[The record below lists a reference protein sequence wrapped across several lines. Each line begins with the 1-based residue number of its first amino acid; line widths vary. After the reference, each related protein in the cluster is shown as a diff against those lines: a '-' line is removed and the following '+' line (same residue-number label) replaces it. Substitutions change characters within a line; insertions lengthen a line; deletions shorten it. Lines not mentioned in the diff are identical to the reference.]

1 LNIFKNY
8 LKSDSYSEIMQSHKI
23 LLSRE
28 LTSLLRHQAPKKGID
43 YDRYGGIPIDTIVS
57 LKDFTK
63 YNIAS
68 NHIRYIVSSC
78 PKKRFAIYSDDEGIE
93 RVCATQGHSY
103 KVQLFGSKLITESTL
118 QKLHINPHTIV
129 HGTYNE
135 TLPSILESGGL
146 SKMGRTHIHFAIDV
160 PESHLVISGMR
171 KSCDILIFIDIYTAL
186 RDGYE
191 FVLSQNKVVLTT
203 GNKKGILPSKYFRDI
218 VVREK

>member
-1 LNIFKNY
+1 M
-8 LKSDSYSEIMQSHKI
+8 KSQKTLI
-23 LLSRE
+23 SRA

-57 LKDFTK
+57 LNDFTK
-63 YNIAS
+63 YTITS
-68 NHIRYIVSSC
+68 SDIRDIVSSC
-78 PKKRFAIYSDDEGIE
+78 PKKRFAIYRDDEGIE
-93 RVCATQGHSY
+93 KICATQGHSY
-103 KVQLFGSKLITESTL
+103 KVQLFGSKLITENTL
-118 QKLHINPHTIV
+118 KKLHINPDTIV
-129 HGTYNE
+129 HGTYSE

-171 KSCDILIFIDIYTAL
+171 KSCEILIFIDICAAL

-203 GNKKGILPSKYFRDI
+203 GNEKGILPSKYFRDI

>member
-1 LNIFKNY
+1 
-8 LKSDSYSEIMQSHKI
+8 MQSQKN

-28 LTSLLRHQAPKKGID
+28 LSSLLRHQAPKKGID
-43 YDRYGGIPIDTIVS
+43 YDKYGGVPIDTIVS
-57 LKDFTK
+57 LKGFTK

-78 PKKRFAIYSDDEGIE
+78 PKKRFAIYSDDDGVE

-103 KVQLFGSKLITESTL
+103 KVKLFGSNLITESTL
-118 QKLHINPHTIV
+118 QKLHINPDTIV

-135 TLPSILESGGL
+135 TLPLILESGGL
-146 SKMGRTHIHFAIDV
+146 SKMGRTYIHFAIDV
-160 PESHLVISGMR
+160 PESHLVISGIR
-171 KSCDILIFIDIYTAL
+171 KSCDVLIFIDICAAL

-191 FVLSQNKVVLTT
+191 FVLSQNKVVLTA
-203 GNKKGILPSKYFRDI
+203 GNKKGMLPSKYFLDI